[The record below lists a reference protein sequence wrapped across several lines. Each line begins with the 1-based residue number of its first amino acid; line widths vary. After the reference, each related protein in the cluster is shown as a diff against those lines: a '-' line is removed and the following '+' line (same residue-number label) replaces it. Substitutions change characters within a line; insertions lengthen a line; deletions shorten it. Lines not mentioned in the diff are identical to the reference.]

1 MSTRILSFVE
11 VCEVVGALLVL
22 FRASISSRIGDG
34 VLRRSSAEDCRGR
47 VSAGLSPSS
56 RISSSSGCKDKHG
69 SVDVVF
75 LHVRFSLTLDNHS
88 EIQGYKVNYCTWG

>member
-11 VCEVVGALLVL
+11 GCGVAGVFLALL
-22 FRASISSRIGDG
+22 RASTSSRIGDG
-34 VLRRSSAEDCRGR
+34 VLRRSSAADCRGR

-56 RISSSSGCKDKHG
+56 RMSSSSGCKDKHG

-75 LHVRFSLTLDNHS
+75 LHVRFRLTLNNHF
-88 EIQGYKVNYCTWG
+88 EIQSYKVNYCTWG